1 MRIRVFGWLFFFR
14 YFLFSLFLFHV
25 LLALTM
31 PDGFFIYLKKKRI
44 VILPS
49 IFHEEARQRK
59 GHDGQIEEEKE
70 GKSDELGLDGRWRRQ

>member
-1 MRIRVFGWLFFFR
+1 
-14 YFLFSLFLFHV
+14 
-25 LLALTM
+25 M